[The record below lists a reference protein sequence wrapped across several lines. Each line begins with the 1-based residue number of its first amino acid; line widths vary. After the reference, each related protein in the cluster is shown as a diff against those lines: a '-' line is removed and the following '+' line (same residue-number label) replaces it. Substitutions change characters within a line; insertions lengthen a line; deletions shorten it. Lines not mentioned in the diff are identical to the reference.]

1 MKDLWHRR
9 RFANPIRDYYD
20 RRIAGR
26 PEEQTKR
33 RSTYRIALSAS
44 RTAQWVSRTL
54 RQIVILQ
61 SQSTLPD
68 DQNFSNLLSWRVEYY
83 QSFTVVS
90 RRPVLDLWFLVFVLL
105 LMT

>member
-33 RSTYRIALSAS
+33 KSTYRIALRAYL
-44 RTAQWVSRTL
+44 RTQRVSRTL
-54 RQIVILQ
+54 GQIVILQ

-68 DQNFSNLLSWRVEYY
+68 DQNFSNLLTWGVEYY

-90 RRPVLDLWFLVFVLL
+90 RRLVLDLWFLVFVRLL
-105 LMT
+105 KT